1 MDGKRPRTE
10 RTQCVVVDNGRRGID
25 GCGSGTADG
34 RRPRGVPI
42 LESVLLEP
50 NVIDIMNKQIKINLD
65 EAKSRAIFKES
76 FQRFD
81 EKMKEGKVKEIPF
94 LSAADLKDRE
104 HTPAER
110 KFINKMCVYVCVI
123 AALVVFA
130 GYALTPINW
139 DILITK

>member
-1 MDGKRPRTE
+1 M
-10 RTQCVVVDNGRRGID
+10 VVDNGRCSIN
-25 GCGSGTADG
+25 GCGSGTADR

-42 LESVLLEP
+42 LESVLLEA

-65 EAKSRAIFKES
+65 EAKMKEKFKKS
-76 FQRFD
+76 FQRFQ
-81 EKMKEGKVKEIPF
+81 EKMQDDEQECGHAVCGCNVTG
-94 LSAADLKDRE
+94 

-130 GYALTPINW
+130 GYALTPIDW
-139 DILITK
+139 DILIMK

>member
-1 MDGKRPRTE
+1 MAGKRPRTE
-10 RTQCVVVDNGRRGID
+10 RTRCVVVDNGRRGID
-25 GCGSGTADG
+25 GCGSGAADR

-50 NVIDIMNKQIKINLD
+50 NVIDIMKKQIEQECGHAVCGCNVT
-65 EAKSRAIFKES
+65 
-76 FQRFD
+76 
-81 EKMKEGKVKEIPF
+81 G
-94 LSAADLKDRE
+94 

-130 GYALTPINW
+130 GYALTPIDW
-139 DILITK
+139 DILIMK

>member
-1 MDGKRPRTE
+1 
-10 RTQCVVVDNGRRGID
+10 
-25 GCGSGTADG
+25 
-34 RRPRGVPI
+34 
-42 LESVLLEP
+42 
-50 NVIDIMNKQIKINLD
+50 MNKQIKINLD

-81 EKMKEGKVKEIPF
+81 EKMKEGEVKEIPF

-104 HTPAER
+104 QTPSER

-130 GYALTPINW
+130 GYALTPIDW
-139 DILITK
+139 DILIMK